1 MWLNGEFCYKDGKMV
16 KMPFD
21 LDRVDPAEKE
31 KDSGDDSSFSGPD
44 QCCFWE
50 LSWEVKSD
58 FSSR

>member
-44 QCCFWE
+44 
-50 LSWEVKSD
+50 
-58 FSSR
+58 